1 MAVSAGLILPAM
13 VGCTDLGTEPVEPV
27 EVQKECVVPD
37 GAIPG
42 ELIVKF
48 SSGMTSVLDKAVAT
62 RSSEGSET
70 PTVLT
75 RSGNATTDQVL
86 DGIGAS
92 SLERIFPVDSHNE
105 ERTRQTG
112 MHLWYAV
119 HFDENV
125 DLKEAIQRLLALD
138 EVEKVQCNHLIPRQ
152 LGRNDRPIVLSE
164 DAVRQISERTAAV
177 RTATESAGSASTSS
191 TDEFPFDDPMLP
203 YQWGYINRG
212 DYDFVGGDHNPYAQ
226 VIAGCD
232 VGCEGAWEICTGDPS
247 IIVAILDDGVM
258 YDHPDLAANMWVNEG
273 EEFYAG
279 KDTDGNGYKDDKYGY
294 NFVEDMGTITYTDID
309 DIGHATHIAGTIAA
323 VNNNGIG
330 VCGIAGGD
338 GTPDSGVKIMT
349 LQLFSGDYVGTLLDE
364 YKAMKY
370 AADNGAVI
378 LQCSWG
384 YNSAYA
390 NEILGFSKG
399 PETEEEWYELY
410 PLERDALDY
419 FVENAGSPNGVI
431 DGGLA
436 FFASGN
442 EYSGLSAFPAAY
454 SKCIS
459 VAALAADFTP
469 SSFTNFG
476 SEVLFSAPGGDSEYY
491 CIPGQSTD
499 EYDYTK
505 AQGMILSTLPMDL
518 TTSVAT
524 YGYYEGSS
532 MACPHAAGVAALGLS
547 YAAKLRRH
555 FTAEEFLDLMS
566 ETAGD
571 LDRYYGSD
579 AEKVYYYNA
588 SSMGYT
594 ATRMELKDYRGKMGR
609 LPDACALL
617 QSIPGS
623 GVDMKVPN
631 VYVAPGSDVTLDLSR
646 YFLNGES
653 LTYSCSSDD
662 SSIATVTVSGSLA
675 TVHGVTIGT
684 TTASLTVS
692 SGASQSFTITVRSN
706 SASNGWL

>member
-1 MAVSAGLILPAM
+1 MKKIYSLALLALVPAM
-13 VGCTDLGTEPVEPV
+13 VGCAELAVNPDESVEAR
-27 EVQKECVVPD
+27 KECVIPE
-37 GAIPG
+37 GAIAG

-48 SSGMTSVLDKAVAT
+48 DSGMTETLDKAVAT
-62 RSSEGSET
+62 RSSEGAET

-75 RSGNATTDQVL
+75 RSGEAATDAVL
-86 DGIGAS
+86 DQIGAS
-92 SLERIFPVDSHNE
+92 RLERVFPVDSENE
-105 ERTRQTG
+105 ERTRETG

-119 HFDENV
+119 HFDESV
-125 DLKEAIQRLLALD
+125 DLKEAMEQLSRLG
-138 EVEKVQCNHLIPRQ
+138 EVSMVQCNRPIPRQ
-152 LGRNDRPIVLSE
+152 LSRSDRPVILSE
-164 DAVRQISERTAAV
+164 S
-177 RTATESAGSASTSS
+177 ATREISASRQKSAAAAS

-203 YQWGYINRG
+203 FQWGYINRG
-212 DYDFVGGDHNPYAQ
+212 DYDFVGEGHNPYAK

-232 VGCEGAWEICTGDPS
+232 VGCEGAWQICTGDPS
-247 IIVAILDDGVM
+247 IIVAVLDDGIM
-258 YDHPDLAANMWVNEG
+258 YDHPDLAANMWINEG

-279 KDTDGNGYKDDKYGY
+279 KDADGNGYKDDKYGY
-294 NFVEDMGTITYTDID
+294 NFVEDMGVITYTDAS
-309 DIGHATHIAGTIAA
+309 DIGHGTHIAGTIAA

-338 GTPDSGVKIMT
+338 GTPDSGVKLMS
-349 LQLFSGDYVGTLLDE
+349 LQLFSGEYVGSLLDE
-364 YKAMKY
+364 AKAMKY

-390 NEILGFSKG
+390 NEALGYTKG
-399 PETEEEWYELY
+399 PETEDEWYELY
-410 PLERDALDY
+410 PLEKEALDY
-419 FVENAGSPNGVI
+419 FIENAGSPNGTI

-442 EYSGLSAFPAAY
+442 EYVGLSAFPAAY

-459 VAALAADFTP
+459 VSALAADFTP
-469 SSFTNFG
+469 ACYTNFG
-476 SEVLFSAPGGDSEYY
+476 SEVEFSAPGGDSEYY
-491 CIPGQSTD
+491 CIPGESYD
-499 EYDYTK
+499 EYDLSK

-518 TTSVAT
+518 TDTYAT

-555 FTAEEFLDLMS
+555 FTAGEFVDLMS
-566 ETAGD
+566 STASD
-571 LDRYYGSD
+571 LDQYYGND
-579 AEKVYYYNA
+579 DEKVYYYNA
-588 SSMGYT
+588 TSLGYAVT
-594 ATRMELKDYRGKMGR
+594 KMELKDYRGKMGR
-609 LPDACALL
+609 LPNAYALL
-617 QSIPGS
+617 QAIPGA

-631 VYVAPGSDVTLDLSR
+631 VYVAPGGDVVVDLSR

-653 LTYSCSSDD
+653 LTYSCSSAD
-662 SSIATVTVSGSLA
+662 SGIATVTVSGTQA
-675 TVHGVTIGT
+675 TVHGVATGT
-684 TTASLTVS
+684 TTASLAVS